1 MSSVTK
7 ADLAAYKDY
16 AEKNAEDILS
26 KLNFGYMLGA
36 LITSHADVLGRINL
50 TEFTFDS
57 MSKRYSED
65 FTPTQNVIGMK
76 TRHLDVKDIK
86 IDLKFNPKIYER
98 NYRAYLQK
106 TGMKPSEFPLLAF
119 IIPKLIQKNNEER
132 ALAAWRGEAALVEA
146 NTDLLIQCVDG
157 FHKHIT
163 DEFANVSNTVT
174 GAITKTNAVASLEA
188 VYEGIGAAY
197 QSQPLDIFMSKKGGI
212 RLLQNYRDAY
222 GKYTR
227 DEHGNPQLDIGT
239 GMDRFHFDPAMK
251 ENAILI
257 TPASNMHQAY
267 ANGSDTEG
275 FEMEDEDR
283 NLKMW
288 MDYKIDY
295 NFGMLGD
302 IISVNDMHDE

>member
-26 KLNFGYMLGA
+26 KLNFGYMLGDV
-36 LITSHADVLGRINL
+36 ITSHADVLGRINL

-65 FTPTQNVIGMK
+65 FTPTADVIGMK

-86 IDLKFNPKIYER
+86 IDLKFVPKAFER

-106 TGMKPSEFPLLAF
+106 HSLTPSEFPLLAF
-119 IIPKLIQKNNEER
+119 IIPKLIAKNNEER
-132 ALAAWRGEAALVEA
+132 ALAGWRGVEA
-146 NTDLLIQCVDG
+146 VTPASTDLLIQCVNG
-157 FHKHIT
+157 FHKHVV
-163 DEFANVSNTVT
+163 DEFANISTTVT
-174 GAITKTNAVASLEA
+174 GAITKVNAVEAVEA
-188 VYEGIGAAY
+188 VYEGVGSAY
-197 QSQPLDIFMSKKGGI
+197 QGQSLDVFMSRKAGI
-212 RLLQNYRDAY
+212 RFLQNYRDAY

-227 DEHGNPQLDIGT
+227 DEHGKPQLDIGT

-251 ENAILI
+251 DDAILI
-257 TPASNMHQAY
+257 TQASNMHQGF
-267 ANGSDTEG
+267 ANSSDTEG
-275 FEMEDEDR
+275 FQMENEDR

-295 NFGMLGD
+295 NFGILGD
-302 IISVNDMHDE
+302 AISVNDMHGA